1 MLQATKSAFTNA
13 TTLQARSE
21 PHLAVQKTEACG
33 CTSGRWAFYTSA
45 SIKEFILWL
54 VGSQNLVPNAP
65 SILLKVPLEDMKP
78 VILRSLC
85 MHDYESGEAI
95 NDYDLSDYKEKW
107 GYEYYMFHRQD
118 MHKTLL
124 QTACGEQGEGPPAH
138 LFVNH
143 KAAEIDVDTG
153 RITFENGKTV
163 IVDLIIGADGVRVST
178 SCCLAGFFGQK
189 RY

>member
-1 MLQATKSAFTNA
+1 MKHTDTFVLLFTRN
-13 TTLQARSE
+13 Q
-21 PHLAVQKTEACG
+21 
-33 CTSGRWAFYTSA
+33 
-45 SIKEFILWL
+45 
-54 VGSQNLVPNAP
+54 VP
-65 SILLKVPLEDMKP
+65 IDEMQP

-124 QTACGEQGEGPPAH
+124 ETACGERGDGPPAQ

-143 KAAEIDVDTG
+143 KAAEIDVEAG
-153 RITFENGKTV
+153 KITFENGKTV
-163 IVDLIIGADGVRVST
+163 TVDLIIGADGVRVNIE
-178 SCCLAGFFGQK
+178 AYPRPGVK
-189 RY
+189 A